1 MKTSSFTTEEA
12 TLQKM
17 FRYFDLNNNGK
28 LFKYDK
34 LISLTGRVDPKEFK
48 KTMEKIGVVHFSEE
62 DCLKLFQ
69 LYDVDGSGYLD
80 YKEFGSQLFGRT
92 MTPSPT
98 KSSGK
103 VPSQPA
109 S

>member
-28 LFKYDK
+28 RFSNK
-34 LISLTGRVDPKEFK
+34 ISLIGRVDPKEWK
-48 KTMEKIGVVHFSEE
+48 KTMEKIGVVHISEE
-62 DCLKLFQ
+62 DSLKLFQ

-92 MTPSPT
+92 LTPSPT
-98 KSSGK
+98 KSSGRA
-103 VPSQPA
+103 PS
-109 S
+109 